1 MRFPMS
7 TDRILMIGPDQAG
20 LGGISRVVSLW
31 QAGGYFTD
39 FRIEYIPSVAAGEN
53 RLRPLG
59 AALVRFVSDCLYGC
73 RAVYVHTASFNSFYR
88 KCLFMIPTLLLG
100 RKLIVHIH
108 PAYFPRFLADIRGVR
123 RAVARMVLSKAD
135 AIIVLT
141 PEIRAEMAR
150 LFPGKPIHVLH
161 NPVDVKGMGN
171 NRGVVRRPDHLLFL
185 GWYMKRKGVYDL
197 VDAVRIL
204 REERH
209 DVSADFFGTK
219 EVEELRGYVSKQGLG
234 DSVRIHGW
242 IGEEEKLKALLGCGM
257 LVLPSHTE
265 GIPNVILEA
274 MATKTPIVSTLV
286 GGLKDVLRDGENAV
300 IAEAGNAVDLSRKI
314 LLLLQ
319 DRELAGRIAEN
330 AYREAR
336 EMYDLPIIQARL
348 RTILNSICT

>member
-1 MRFPMS
+1 MS
-7 TDRILMIGPDQAG
+7 IYQIFMNKYRILMVGPDPSG
-20 LGGISRVVSLW
+20 MGGISRVVRLW
-31 QAGGYFTD
+31 QIGGYMPEFA
-39 FRIEYIPSVAAGEN
+39 IEYFPSVAEGTGKYQK
-53 RLRPLG
+53 LL
-59 AALVRFVSDCLYGC
+59 LTLWRFTLTLAEGC
-73 RAVYVHTASFNSFYR
+73 RAVYIHTASFNSFYR
-88 KCLFMIPTLLLG
+88 KCLFMIPAVLLS
-100 RKLIVHIH
+100 RRLIVHIH
-108 PAYFPRFLADIRGVR
+108 PSYFSQFIADLRGIKMHIA
-123 RAVARMVLSKAD
+123 RAVLSRA
-135 AIIVLT
+135 AAFIVLT
-141 PEIRAEMAR
+141 PDIKDNLAN
-150 LFPGKPIHVLH
+150 LFPDKPIHVLH

-286 GGLKDVLRDGENAV
+286 GGLKDVLRDGENAI

-330 AYREAR
+330 AYREAC
-336 EMYDLPIIQARL
+336 EMY
-348 RTILNSICT
+348 